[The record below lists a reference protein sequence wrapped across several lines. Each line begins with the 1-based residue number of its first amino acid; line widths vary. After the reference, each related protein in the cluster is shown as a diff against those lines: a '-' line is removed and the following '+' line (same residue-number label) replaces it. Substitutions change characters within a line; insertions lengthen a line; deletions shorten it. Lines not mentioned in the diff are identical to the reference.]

1 MALSGSGPAAAPAI
15 LAGGRLHP
23 GAEVAARAAATR
35 DAVAGHA
42 RVALL
47 PPATPEGVAALLGL
61 LGAPVT
67 ALILHP
73 RWSAREVAD
82 AIGRAG
88 ATLLLHGTDKP
99 PALPG
104 LPACDLRTLVPGAA
118 APISAP
124 GPGELVLATSGT
136 TGRPGLVRLPAAAL
150 LASAAAWNAVLP
162 PATAWLLS
170 LGLGHVAG
178 IGIVLRAALAD
189 VPLVLPAEGAALPE
203 AADEARRSGLALSHV
218 SVVPTQLARLLDR
231 GAGVPAELRALLLG
245 GGPIDPALL
254 RRALAAGWPA
264 IPTYGLT
271 EAASGVTAALPA
283 AALADPQSAGRPLP
297 GMEIR
302 ITDPADP
309 ARILADGCEGEIQV
323 RGAALA
329 AGLLDEPERWAARR
343 TAEGYLRTGDLGVRT
358 PAGALRVTGRIDDL
372 IVRNGENIAPAEVE
386 AVLAAVPGV
395 REVAVVGVPDPVAGA
410 RPVAAVVT
418 GAGADP
424 SDADLLAAAA
434 AALAPFRVPAR
445 IVRLA
450 ALPRGGGEKLLR
462 RELRAP
468 LAAAV
473 ARPLPDPEGGPEP
486 RVVLADDGAALLVR
500 AGPRPLGDRR
510 PAIVFLH
517 ATLATSAAL
526 LPLAA
531 ASADVGRPLLV
542 DRRGSGGSRLDPP
555 AAVPLR
561 RHVADLLGILDALGE
576 ERPLI
581 VGHSFGGVVALAFA
595 SLHPDRTAGVL
606 AWEPPW
612 LPFAPEPDRERL
624 LAVGATVAAAH
635 RTGGAAAAA
644 AAFLGVVAPE
654 LAGRIDPARH
664 PALAAEGDGVLADAA
679 AAADPG
685 IALAAIGVPVL
696 LATGGASEPWYGPI
710 VARLAAAIPGARTAV
725 LPDLRH
731 AAPISRSDAVAPLV
745 HELAARIPDAGPI
758 PHPAEAPR

>member
-1 MALSGSGPAAAPAI
+1 MALSEGRIAAPAI
-15 LAGGRLHP
+15 LAGERLHP
-23 GAEVAARAAATR
+23 GAEVAAGAAAIR

-47 PPATPEGVAALLGL
+47 PPSTPEGVAALLGL

-67 ALILHP
+67 ALIVHP
-73 RWSAREVAD
+73 RWSAREAAD
-82 AIGRAG
+82 AIRRSGS
-88 ATLLLHGTDKP
+88 TLLLHGSGQP

-104 LPACDLRTLVPGAA
+104 LSACDLRALAPRAGAVL
-118 APISAP
+118 PDP
-124 GPGELVLATSGT
+124 GPGELVLSTSGT
-136 TGRPGLVRLPAAAL
+136 TGRPGLVRLPAASL
-150 LASAAAWNAVLP
+150 LASAAAWKSFLP

-178 IGIVLRAALAD
+178 IGIVLRAALAG
-189 VPLVLPAEGAALPE
+189 VPLVLPADGASLPDAAE
-203 AADEARRSGLALSHV
+203 AARAAGIGLSHA
-218 SVVPTQLARLLDR
+218 SLVPTQLARLLEA

-271 EAASGVTAALPA
+271 EAASGVTAALPGEA
-283 AALADPQSAGRPLP
+283 GADPESAGRPLP
-297 GMEIR
+297 GMEVR
-302 ITDPADP
+302 IGDPADP
-309 ARILADGCEGEIQV
+309 ARILPDGSEGEIQV
-323 RGAALA
+323 RGASLA

-343 TAEGYLRTGDLGVRT
+343 TADGFLRTGDLGLRT
-358 PAGALRVTGRIDDL
+358 AAGALRVIGRIDDL

-410 RPVAAVVT
+410 RPVAAVVS

-450 ALPRGGGEKLLR
+450 TLPRGAGEKLLR

-473 ARPLPDPEGGPEP
+473 ARALPDPADGPEP
-486 RVVLADDGAALLVR
+486 RIVLADDGAALLVR
-500 AGPRPLGDRR
+500 AAPRITGDHR
-510 PAIVFLH
+510 PGIVYLH

-531 ASADVGRPLLV
+531 AGAEVGRPLLL
-542 DRRGSGGSRLDPP
+542 DRRGSGGSRLDLP
-555 AAVPLR
+555 AAVPLG

-576 ERPLI
+576 ERPLL

-595 SLHPDRTAGVL
+595 SLHPERTAGVL

-624 LAVGATVAAAH
+624 LSVGDTVADAH
-635 RTGGAAAAA
+635 RAGGAPAAA

-664 PALAAEGDGVLADAA
+664 PALVAEGDGVLADAA

-685 IALAAIGVPVL
+685 IALDAIRVPVL
-696 LATGGASEPWYGPI
+696 LASGGASEPWYGPI
-710 VARLAAAIPGARTAV
+710 VARLAAAIPGARTVV
-725 LPDLRH
+725 LPGLRH
-731 AAPISRSDAVAPLV
+731 AAPSSRPDAVAPLI
-745 HELAARIPDAGPI
+745 HDLAARTPGAGSTPQ
-758 PHPAEAPR
+758 PAETPR